1 MGRRLPPGES
11 GGNVRKRLFV
21 VIAASALAACSSPP
35 LARTPSG
42 GERVPVNSPTALK
55 KYETDSLEG
64 NRDALERAALEER
77 IRELQ
82 GEVTGLRSY
91 VILKTAADEINAPKG
106 IEQGG
111 DKHDPEPKRNVTHP
125 PKSVVVKRATSVLMQ
140 PAKPQAPVA
149 EERPAAAVVSAKPAP
164 QAEAP
169 KQDPA
174 PTALEAKP
182 VVTPAKPA
190 PMPATHA
197 ALDGA
202 NPAAPA
208 PASAAA
214 PSKPAAPASAAAKAR
229 KPAPP
234 PPKPLVLVGGT
245 SLEQQLNGWAKQSGW
260 TLVWNL
266 QQDWI
271 VPAGARFEGGFVP
284 AAKDVVESLA
294 KNGVDVRADVYSAN
308 RTLVVHPAG
317 AAQ

>member
-106 IEQGG
+106 TEQGS
-111 DKHDPEPKRNVTHP
+111 DKPDRDTKRKVTHP
-125 PKSVVVKRATSVLMQ
+125 RKPVAATPIASTPQ
-140 PAKPQAPVA
+140 PARTAEVAGVAMAAVADTMPARRAALAKSTALPKTVVAETKPAVAPAVPASGPAAHVKPGRAKADVRAPGSVAEASKPVA
-149 EERPAAAVVSAKPAP
+149 AAGATIKSRP
-164 QAEAP
+164 
-169 KQDPA
+169 
-174 PTALEAKP
+174 
-182 VVTPAKPA
+182 
-190 PMPATHA
+190 
-197 ALDGA
+197 
-202 NPAAPA
+202 
-208 PASAAA
+208 
-214 PSKPAAPASAAAKAR
+214 
-229 KPAPP
+229 PAPP
-234 PPKPLVLVGGT
+234 PPKPLFLMGGS
-245 SLEQQLNGWAKQSGW
+245 SLERQLDGWAKQSGW

-271 VPAGARFEGGFVP
+271 VPAGARFEGGFVV
-284 AAKDVVESLA
+284 AAKEVIESLA
-294 KNGVDVRADVYSAN
+294 KNGVDVRADVYSTN